1 MNPTTQTT
9 DTPPSDNAAS
19 VADTPASDAATP
31 AQAPKKPTKKSTKKP
46 PKPAP
51 LPIVQR
57 VRSLLLRGT
66 RAVAA
71 GLLWL
76 AIWLPGAVVALLLAS
91 AVALWFWSA
100 TPDSLN
106 KTLSTAQNLSERY
119 GNTLGQLEV
128 SQVSGSLRTG
138 GQIGQLQWSRQGL
151 TVQARDVRLALG
163 SQAWLNVLKG
173 RGLHLQ
179 ALAVGQLHI
188 DDRSPPSPLE
198 IPTSLSL
205 PLDISVPW
213 SVGELVWQGP
223 QTLRMQMLQGAYR
236 YGALEGSASTGKAH
250 QLSQVAWRFAGGQY
264 NAEATLGAQTPLPLS
279 LSLQAQLVGAVPGG
293 ESVPLQMR
301 LQAQGELGTLA
312 STIDLNAQLQPASTA
327 TASPNPITGPGPLL
341 DAQVR
346 LMPWAAQ
353 PLVKA
358 AIRSEQL
365 NLVTLWPWAPVTALS
380 GTVQAQPDGE
390 HWRAQVR
397 LHNSLSG
404 PADLQRLPLQKL
416 HAQVV
421 QQGSRWTINALDAE
435 IGGGRI
441 TGDAQIHQRNNPR
454 RPPSSNT
461 AAALGDDWQSRLQIS
476 NINPAL
482 LWSTLAP
489 ASLGGHINAQTVRG
503 AVQPG
508 VTIDTVIQPSGRQP
522 SNAAG
527 LRLRE
532 LRLQGLWQPRSG
544 PRQGLLRLDTAQ
556 LSLADAEFSA
566 SGQFDTTNYQFDG
579 QLALQWPG
587 ADLQIKGLLGHNTG
601 DAQAHWVLSD
611 AQHSLDWLRSLQT
624 LPGLGPT
631 LRDALEPLPRLT
643 AQGNA
648 EISTRWIGGLGAL
661 GYPSTQPGAVAGL
674 PRVNI
679 TLDIS
684 NLVLQTDSNDSLT
697 RHALGGVRLHSE
709 GRMDD
714 LPIVLVGSYSQAHWS
729 SQINLQGQLHSIPI
743 SDLNTEHWHA
753 GRFDLNRLMLRITDN
768 SRQDRQT
775 QWSVQNAQ
783 PFFTEWQPTDQG
795 LHLRASG
802 GRMQVLP
809 TVRPLNAQAPAAL
822 DLGSD
827 PLNLTWERLVWH
839 NHTLETRGNL
849 RDLPLAWLEVLG
861 TAEGAKSGP
870 LSRVGLSGNLVLEGA
885 WDLTLPTDDS
895 APLRLSASLQ
905 RSRGDLTV
913 LSNESSSNAGNSG
926 QRIQAEI
933 RQAELSINAQGRN
946 VQASLRWDSQR
957 LGQASADLST
967 EINPHPNNNGPN
979 AAGKTSQ
986 QTLDDWWPL
995 DAPLQGSF
1003 SAQLPQVSVWS
1014 GLAPPGWRMQGTL
1027 QAQASLSGTR
1037 SDPQLSGQLSAEQLG
1052 LRSLVDGF
1060 AFSNGQLRATLASDK
1075 ITIEHF
1081 RLQGPG
1087 GSDTG
1092 GTFEASGS
1100 AEWRSSN
1107 GTAHKQAFINLQA
1120 SARQLRV
1127 SNRADRRL
1135 SVSGDVK
1142 VQLAGPNLQLR
1153 GQLSADSAYFELPD
1167 QFGSS
1172 LGQDVVLRG
1181 DPRNASDTDS
1191 EPMRPDVQID
1201 LDLGQRF
1208 ELRGQGLQTRLAGQ
1222 LRVQS
1227 SPAMPA
1233 PRILGEVRAV
1243 SGTYRAYGQQLSIDT
1258 GVLRFT
1264 GPYDDPTLD
1273 ILAIRPQPVNQE
1285 QRVGVQISGTAQIP
1299 RLRLYAEPELPDS
1312 EKLAWLILGRPAT
1325 GVGAEA
1331 AVLQQAA
1338 MALLAR
1344 NNSGA
1349 EAGIASTFGLDEL
1362 GIRGESTNSDGSTN
1376 AAAVTLGKRLSNK
1389 FYLAY
1394 ERSLASTAGTVSVF
1408 YDVSRRLTLRARAGE
1423 ESAIDLIF
1431 RLRYD

>member
-19 VADTPASDAATP
+19 VASTPANGAAVP
-31 AQAPKKPTKKSTKKP
+31 PHAPKKPTKKSPKQP
-46 PKPAP
+46 P
-51 LPIVQR
+51 LTLVQR
-57 VRSLLLRGT
+57 ARVLLLRSL

-71 GLLWL
+71 ALLWL
-76 AIWLPGAVVALLLAS
+76 AIWLPGAMVALLLAS
-91 AVALWFWSA
+91 AAALWFWSA

-106 KTLSTAQNLSERY
+106 KTLTTAQTLSERY
-119 GNTLGQLEV
+119 ADTLGQLAF

-138 GQIGQLQWSRQGL
+138 GQVGALQWSRQGL
-151 TVQARDVRLALG
+151 TVQARDVRLTLEP
-163 SQAWLNVLKG
+163 QAWLNVLKG

-179 ALAVGQLHI
+179 ALTVGQLHI

-198 IPTSLSL
+198 VPTSLKL
-205 PLDISVPW
+205 PLHITVPW

-223 QTLRMQMLQGAYR
+223 QTLRMQMLQGVYR
-236 YGALEGSASTGKAH
+236 YGPLAGSANTGEAH
-250 QLSQVAWRFAGGQY
+250 QLSQVAWHFAGGRY

-279 LSLQAQLVGAVPGG
+279 MSLQAQLVGPVPGG
-293 ESVPLQMR
+293 QPMPLQMR
-301 LQAQGELGTLA
+301 LQAQGELGAPESTLDI
-312 STIDLNAQLQPASTA
+312 STQLQPASA
-327 TASPNPITGPGPLL
+327 TNPDAGPLL

-346 LMPWAAQ
+346 VMPWAVQ
-353 PLVKA
+353 PLVIA

-365 NLVTLWPWAPVTALS
+365 NLATLWPWAPVTALS

-390 HWRAQVR
+390 RWRAQVR
-397 LHNSLSG
+397 LHNSASG

-416 HAQVV
+416 YAQVV
-421 QQGSRWTINALDAE
+421 QQGSRWTISALDAE
-435 IGGGRI
+435 LGGGRV

-454 RPPSSNT
+454 RPPPSNT
-461 AAALGDDWQSRLQIS
+461 AAALGDDWQSRLQI
-476 NINPAL
+476 NNVNPAL

-503 AVQPG
+503 AMQPG
-508 VTIDTVIQPSGRQP
+508 VTIDTLIQPSGRQP

-532 LRLQGLWQPRSG
+532 WRLQGLWQPHSG

-566 SGQFDTTNYQFDG
+566 VGQFDTTNYQFDG

-587 ADLQIKGLLGHNTG
+587 ADLQVKGLLGHNTG
-601 DAQAHWVLSD
+601 EAQARWVLSD
-611 AQHSLDWLRSLQT
+611 AQRSLTWLRSLQT
-624 LPGLGPT
+624 LPGIGPT
-631 LRDALEPLPRLT
+631 LRDTLEPLPRLT
-643 AQGNA
+643 TQGNA
-648 EISTRWIGGLGAL
+648 EINARWIGGLGAL
-661 GYPSTQPGAVAGL
+661 GYPSPQPGAVAGL

-679 TLDIS
+679 TLDIPT
-684 NLVLQTDSNDSLT
+684 LVLHTDSNDALT
-697 RHALGGVRLHSE
+697 RHALGTVRLHSE

-714 LPIVLVGSYSQAHWS
+714 LPIVLVGSYSQARWS
-729 SQINLQGQLHSIPI
+729 SHINIQGQLHSIPV
-743 SDLNTEHWHA
+743 SDSNTEHWHA
-753 GRFDLNRLMLRITDN
+753 GRFALNRMTLRITDN

-775 QWSVQNAQ
+775 QWTVQNAQ

-795 LHLRASG
+795 LRLRASG
-802 GRMQVLP
+802 GRMEVLP
-809 TVRPLNAQAPAAL
+809 TVRSLDAQAPATL

-839 NHTLETRGNL
+839 NNTLETRGNL

-870 LSRVGLSGNLVLEGA
+870 LSRAGLSGNLVLEGA

-895 APLRLSASLQ
+895 APLNLNASLQ

-913 LSNESSSNAGNSG
+913 LNTESNSTSASNGG

-946 VQASLRWDSQR
+946 VQASLRWDSKR

-979 AAGKTSQ
+979 AGGKTSQ

-995 DAPLQGSF
+995 DAPLQGRF

-1037 SDPQLSGQLSAEQLG
+1037 SNPQLSGHLSAEQLG
-1052 LRSLVDGF
+1052 LRSIVDGF

-1081 RLQGPG
+1081 RLQGPAG
-1087 GSDTG
+1087 TDSG

-1107 GTAHKQAFINLQA
+1107 GTARKQAFIELQA

-1181 DPRNASDTDS
+1181 TPRNASDTDS

-1227 SPAMPA
+1227 SPAMPT

-1273 ILAIRPQPVNQE
+1273 ILAIRPQLVNQE